1 MKTPDDVAHVMSIK
15 EMSEC
20 FVGEWLLVGD
30 PQTSETMDVLAGTVL
45 HHSKDRDEVYRKA
58 VALHP
63 KRSAILFTGEL
74 PADTAIVL

>member
-1 MKTPDDVAHVMSIK
+1 MKEIT
-15 EMSEC
+15 ER
-20 FVGEWLLVGD
+20 FVGEWLLIGD
-30 PQTSETMDVLAGTVL
+30 PQTNDAMEVLSGKVL
-45 HHSKDRDEVYRKA
+45 HHSKDRDEVYRHA

>member
-1 MKTPDDVAHVMSIK
+1 MSMN

-30 PQTSETMDVLAGTVL
+30 PRTSETMVVLSGKVL

-74 PADTAIVL
+74 PADTAVVV